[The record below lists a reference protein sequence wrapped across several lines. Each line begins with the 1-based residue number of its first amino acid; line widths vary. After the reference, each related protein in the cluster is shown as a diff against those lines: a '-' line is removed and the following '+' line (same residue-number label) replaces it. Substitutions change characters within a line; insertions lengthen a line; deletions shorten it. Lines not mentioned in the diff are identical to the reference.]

1 MNLKKVL
8 ITGATGFLG
17 SSVLKQLISDG
28 FEISIIK
35 RSTSNL
41 FRLKGFENVFSAYNI
56 DENSIDECLSIVK
69 PQIVIHCA
77 TDYGRKNVEP
87 SVIID
92 ANLILPLKLLE
103 LCRKYNVQCFIN
115 TDTYLD
121 KGINYYSLSKK
132 QFGEWLNTYS
142 KDLICVNII
151 LEHFYGPFDD
161 KTKFVSYIIDKFLSN
176 QEAIDLTLGDQK
188 RDFIYV
194 DDVVSAFLCVIK
206 NLPQMKKGIYNYGI
220 GTNQQIKIKDLVLLA
235 KKTTQN
241 TKTKL
246 NFGAIPYR
254 INEIM
259 DSDIDTTEIRKLGW
273 KPEYS
278 IEAGLEKMINLEK

>member
-17 SSVLKQLISDG
+17 SSLLKQLLKDG
-28 FEISIIK
+28 YDISILK

-41 FRLKGFENVFSAYNI
+41 FRLKGFEHLFSSYNT
-56 DENSIDECLSIVK
+56 DEISVDECLSIVK
-69 PQIVIHCA
+69 PNVVIHCA

-87 SVIID
+87 SFIID

-132 QFGEWLNTYS
+132 QFSEWLNTYS

-161 KTKFVSYIIDKFLSN
+161 KTKFVSFIIDKFMSN
-176 QEAIDLTLGDQK
+176 DKAIDLTLGEQK

-194 DDVVSAFLCVIK
+194 DDVVNAFLYVIK
-206 NLPQMKKGIYNYGI
+206 NIPKMQKGIYNFGI

-235 KKTTQN
+235 KKVSKNTQ
-241 TKTKL
+241 TQL

-259 DSDIDTTEIRKLGW
+259 DSDINTTEIRKLGW

-278 IEAGLEKMINLEK
+278 IEVGLEKMINLEK